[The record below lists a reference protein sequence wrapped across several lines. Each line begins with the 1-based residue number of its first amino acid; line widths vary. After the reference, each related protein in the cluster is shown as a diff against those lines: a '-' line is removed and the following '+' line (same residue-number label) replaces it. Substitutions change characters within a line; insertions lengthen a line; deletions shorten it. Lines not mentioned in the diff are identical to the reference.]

1 MQLNEILEEHTIKA
15 ISEKTN
21 ISESNIDALVS
32 SDFQKMNRVQAM
44 GFLSIMEREY
54 HADLSELRTEA
65 TEYYKGTRKDES
77 ITLGL
82 PQAPEKKGKS
92 KFFMFIIFIMIGF
105 AVWYAFINFDKVKL
119 SSILPFSEEELSKM
133 IMPGKLKS
141 DTEIAEDLT
150 LEHRR
155 AMNEKNNSN

>member
-1 MQLNEILEEHTIKA
+1 MHLNDILEEHTIKA

-32 SDFQKMNRVQAM
+32 SDFQKMNRVQTM
-44 GFLSIMEREY
+44 GFLSIIEREY
-54 HADLSELRTEA
+54 HADLLELRTEA
-65 TEYYKGTRKDES
+65 IEYYKGIRKDES

-82 PQAPEKKGKS
+82 PQPTEKKGKS
-92 KFFMFIIFIMIGF
+92 KFFKFIIFAMIGF
-105 AVWYAFINFDKVKL
+105 AVWYAFINFDKAKL

-133 IMPGKLKS
+133 IMPGKSKS
-141 DTEIAEDLT
+141 DTEIAEELT
-150 LEHRR
+150 LEHRD